1 MKLNAVNTES
11 AAAPAGPYSQAVVA
25 NGFIFVSG
33 QRPVNPESGE
43 IPDGFAAQA
52 DQVLQNLAAVLDS
65 AGTSLQKVV
74 RVSIYLADIGAFAE
88 VNEVYRRYFSD
99 PFPAR
104 TTVACSL
111 RGILV
116 EIDAIAIL

>member
-1 MKLNAVNTES
+1 MKLTAVNTES
-11 AAAPAGPYSQAVVA
+11 AAAPAGPYSQAIVT
-25 NGFIFVSG
+25 NGFAFVSG
-33 QRPVNPESGE
+33 QRPVDPETGE

-52 DQVLQNLAAVLDS
+52 DQVLKNLAAVLDA
-65 AGTSLQKVV
+65 AGSGLENVV

-88 VNEVYRRYFSD
+88 VNEVYARYFSD

-104 TTVACSL
+104 TTTACTL

-116 EIDAIAIL
+116 EIDAIAAI

>member
-1 MKLNAVNTES
+1 MKTSAVNTES
-11 AAAPAGPYSQAVVA
+11 AAAPAGPYSQAIVA
-25 NGFIFVSG
+25 NGFAFVSG
-33 QRPVNPESGE
+33 QRPVEPDTGE
-43 IPDGFAAQA
+43 IPEGFAAQA
-52 DQVLQNLAAVLDS
+52 DQVLQNLAAVLSS
-65 AGTSLQKVV
+65 AGTGLENVV

-116 EIDAIAIL
+116 EIDAIAAL